1 MTSLGQVLEEEAV
14 AATIKNYQE
23 HAKEL
28 ARSFPD
34 ATVEHRLLFL
44 VAEVG
49 ELTRE
54 VLHLRGA
61 YASRG
66 KPDADEVRERVGMEM
81 YDVFWTM
88 CDLATMLG
96 VELEQCFAKK
106 IDVNRRRSW

>member
-1 MTSLGQVLEEEAV
+1 MSLGQVPEEDAV
-14 AATIKNYQE
+14 AMTINEYQE

-28 ARSFPD
+28 ARAFPD

-66 KPDADEVRERVGMEM
+66 KPDAGEATERVGLEM
-81 YDVFWTM
+81 YDVFWNL
-88 CDLATMLG
+88 CDLANMLG
-96 VELEQCFAKK
+96 VDLEQCFAKK
-106 IDVNRRRSW
+106 IDVNRQRSW